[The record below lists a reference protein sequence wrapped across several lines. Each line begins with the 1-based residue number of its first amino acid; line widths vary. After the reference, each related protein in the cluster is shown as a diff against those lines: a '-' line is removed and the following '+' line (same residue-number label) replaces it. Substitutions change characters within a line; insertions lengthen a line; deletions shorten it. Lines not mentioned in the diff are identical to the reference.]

1 LEVKMGTGEGKTAS
15 DAFINVIGQINPLI
29 VLAAG
34 IINSVRK
41 IRDAAAAAN
50 PADADNMPTDAELIE
65 RLLTESGLL
74 KLEANELREFLKTL
88 LPKE

>member
-1 LEVKMGTGEGKTAS
+1 MGTGEGKTAS

-50 PADADNMPTDAELIE
+50 PADAENMPTDAELIE

>member
-1 LEVKMGTGEGKTAS
+1 MGTGEGKTAS